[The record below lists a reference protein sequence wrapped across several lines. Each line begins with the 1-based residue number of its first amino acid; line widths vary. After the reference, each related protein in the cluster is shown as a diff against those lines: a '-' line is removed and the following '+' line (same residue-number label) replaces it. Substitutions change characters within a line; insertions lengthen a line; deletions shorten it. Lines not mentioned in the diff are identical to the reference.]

1 MSMSEPL
8 RWGILGTARINRALV
23 PPLRASKRNTLT
35 AIASRDLARARE
47 VAAQWDVPQAY
58 GSYDALL
65 GDSSIDVVHIPL
77 PNDLHAEWTVRA
89 ARAGKHVL
97 CEKPLAISLAG
108 VDRISAAAHA
118 AGVVVAE
125 AFMYRHHA
133 QTLKVLDL
141 VGNGALGE
149 VRLVRGSFT
158 FNLDRPGDVRLQPAQ
173 GGGCLWDV
181 GCYPVSFARFVL
193 GAEPAEA
200 FGWQVTGPT
209 GVDETFAGQLRFPS
223 GALAQFDCGFR
234 APFRTEIEVVGSEGS
249 LRVNRPFKP
258 GVKETMHLARGDTVE
273 AVETEGGE
281 LYLGEVEDMADA
293 ILLGRPGRVSL
304 ADSRG
309 NCAALLALLRSAREG
324 RPVMV
329 SGDDAAGR

>member
-1 MSMSEPL
+1 MSEPL

-23 PPLRASKRNTLT
+23 PPLRASKRNTLA
-35 AIASRDLARARE
+35 AIASRDPARARDA
-47 VAAQWDVPQAY
+47 AAQWDVPQAY
-58 GSYDALL
+58 GSYEALVA
-65 GDSSIDVVHIPL
+65 DPAIDVVYIPL

-97 CEKPLAISLAG
+97 CEKPLAISLAE
-108 VDRISAAAHA
+108 VDRIRAAAQA

-133 QTLKVLDL
+133 QTLKVREL
-141 VGNGALGE
+141 VGSGALGE
-149 VRLVRGSFT
+149 VRIVRGSFT
-158 FNLDRPGDVRLQPAQ
+158 FNLDRPGDVRLQPAK

-193 GAEPAEA
+193 GEEPREA

-209 GVDETFAGQLRFPS
+209 GVDETFAGQLRFPA

-234 APFRTEIEVVGSEGS
+234 APFRTEIEVVGGEGS
-249 LRVNRPFKP
+249 LRVSRPFKP
-258 GVKETMHLARGDTVE
+258 GARETMHLHRGDAVE
-273 AVETEGGE
+273 AIVTEGEE

-293 ILLGRPGRVSL
+293 VLLGRPGRVSL
-304 ADSRG
+304 ADSRA

-324 RPVMV
+324 RAVAV
-329 SGDDAAGR
+329 SGGDAVEP